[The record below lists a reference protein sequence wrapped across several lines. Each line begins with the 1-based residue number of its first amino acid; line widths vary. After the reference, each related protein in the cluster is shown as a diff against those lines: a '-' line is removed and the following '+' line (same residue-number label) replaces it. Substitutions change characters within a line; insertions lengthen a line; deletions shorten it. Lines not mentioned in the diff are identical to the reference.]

1 MIFGDTLSK
10 ILSIIN
16 KILAFAVLLAY
27 ALFAINMNWP
37 FITND
42 TLISVIKGVMY
53 YGPLAICG
61 MVMIEFAIKRNII
74 IQLVVYA
81 IIAIAIIFQFFPETL
96 DAIFSIAK

>member
-10 ILSIIN
+10 ILSIVN

-42 TLISVIKGVMY
+42 TLISIIKGVMY

>member
-10 ILSIIN
+10 ILSIVN